1 MTRKGSTTADILSS
15 GGVEIDSIKCV
26 ANDSTLFLV
35 CVSGGSG
42 SGFSRVYS
50 WNYRDTNNFELLQR
64 YHFRVTDVLG
74 SSSKLVLICKDT
86 NEMILLNATYP
97 TLSHKEKRSL
107 ITCKSSCD
115 RLYLSSKRVLSV
127 MEISKEKVDQERECL
142 TNIVYINVLK
152 YEGGRFVLTAD
163 IDGELTK
170 WSVKLQPIA
179 SCNKKIREKISDC
192 VSSKTNLVVAHGCK
206 FTVLTLG
213 MERRSEHIEK
223 ERITSVAMCKEYLLV
238 QMDRGIAIWRGCVE
252 RVGVVP
258 VIGVRGMVGIA
269 GVGLVCVGPLY
280 GGDCSVALWRD
291 YNSVL
296 QGLVSEARE
305 GK

>member
-1 MTRKGSTTADILSS
+1 MARQGSTTADILSS
-15 GGVEIDSIKCV
+15 GGVEVDSIKCA

-35 CVSGGSG
+35 FVSGGSG

-50 WNYRDTNNFELLQR
+50 WNYRDANNFELVVR
-64 YHFRVTDVLG
+64 YPFRVTGVLG
-74 SSSKLVLICKDT
+74 TSSKLVLICKDT

-97 TLSHKEKRSL
+97 TLSNRETRSL
-107 ITCKSSCD
+107 IICKSSCD
-115 RLYLSSKRVLSV
+115 RLYWSSKRFLSV
-127 MEISKEKVDQERECL
+127 MEISKERVDQERECL
-142 TNIVYINVLK
+142 TNIVYINILK

-179 SCNKKIREKISDC
+179 SYNRKIREKISDC

-213 MERRSEHIEK
+213 MERRSENMEK
-223 ERITSVAMCKEYLLV
+223 ERISSLAMCKEYLLV
-238 QMDRGIAIWRGCVE
+238 QTDRGVGIWRGCVE

-269 GVGLVCVGPLY
+269 GIGLICVGSLY
-280 GGDCSVALWRD
+280 DRDCSVALWRD
-291 YNSVL
+291 YDSVL
-296 QGLVSEARE
+296 EGLVSEARE
-305 GK
+305 